1 MSLFNPDTLTLR
13 EMAGLLRRGVLT
25 SVTLLEFYLQR
36 IAERN
41 RHINALIQLAPVEEL
56 RRQAREA
63 DEMARVGQISGPL
76 HGIPITIKDVLH
88 VRGFKM
94 SRGLGELLGE
104 PSEQDA
110 TAVARLR
117 QAGAIILGISNVP
130 ELCMAFETENLV
142 YGRTLNPHDLQRSAG
157 GSSGG
162 EAAAIAA
169 GCSPAGLASD
179 ACGSVRIPAHFNG
192 ICGLKLTQG
201 RVPLTGQF
209 PNDRSGLF
217 HMTSAF
223 GVLGRYVDDLALL
236 GQLISGADGQDPDT
250 VDVPFTA
257 SEPLA
262 NLRVAL
268 FSASSRPPVSAAV
281 SQVLQH
287 VERCLGPVVAEVSTV
302 APPMLDEACDVLW
315 RVFITGADAGRGWRQ
330 LFKSMNKRRF
340 TPAIAQLLDMSE
352 AVELTV
358 DEVKRDWIMIDTFRY
373 ELAKFFKQHDLFI
386 CPVFPDVAF
395 RHGESLEDRDRYA
408 FVFPFSL
415 SGSPAVVIR
424 AGTDPTTGMPIGI
437 QIVGPHWQE
446 ERLLAVAAFLER
458 ELERWS
464 PVTPRPA
471 STY

>member
-1 MSLFNPDTLTLR
+1 MFNPDTLTLR

-41 RHINALIQLAPVEEL
+41 RQINALIQLAPVEDL
-56 RRQAREA
+56 RHQARKA
-63 DEMARVGQISGPL
+63 DEMARIGQANGPL
-76 HGIPITIKDVLH
+76 HGIPITVKDVLH

-94 SRGLGELLGE
+94 SRGVGELMGAVSQE
-104 PSEQDA
+104 DA

-130 ELCMAFETENLV
+130 ELCMAFETENLI
-142 YGRTLNPHDLQRSAG
+142 YGRTLNPHDPLRSAG

-217 HMTSAF
+217 HLTSAF
-223 GVLGRYVDDLALL
+223 GVMGRYVDDLALL
-236 GQLISGADGQDPDT
+236 GPLISGADGHDPDT
-250 VDVPFTA
+250 VDVPFAT

-262 NLRVAL
+262 NLRIAL
-268 FSASSRPPVSAAV
+268 FSASSRTPVSAAV
-281 SQVLQH
+281 SQVLQQ
-287 VERCLGPVVAEVSTV
+287 VERCLNPVVAQMSEV

-315 RVFITGADAGRGWRQ
+315 RVFITGADAGRGWRR
-330 LFKSMNKRRF
+330 LFDSMGKRSF
-340 TPAIAQLLDMSE
+340 TPAIAQLLDLSE
-352 AVELTV
+352 AVELSV

-373 ELAKFFKQHDLFI
+373 QLAKFFKQHDLFI
-386 CPVFPDVAF
+386 CPVYPDVAF
-395 RHGESLEDRDRYA
+395 RHGASLENRDRYA

-424 AGTDPTTGMPIGI
+424 AGADPATGMPIGV

-458 ELERWS
+458 ELECWS
-464 PVTPRPA
+464 PVSPRTA

>member
-1 MSLFNPDTLTLR
+1 MNMFNPDTLTLR

-41 RHINALIQLAPVEEL
+41 RHINALIQLAPVEVL

-63 DEMARVGQISGPL
+63 DELARVGQISGPL

-94 SRGLGELLGE
+94 SRGVGELMGDASQE
-104 PSEQDA
+104 DA
-110 TAVARLR
+110 TTVARLR
-117 QAGAIILGISNVP
+117 QAGAIILGISNVS
-130 ELCMAFETENLV
+130 ELCMAFETENLI
-142 YGRTLNPHDLQRSAG
+142 YGRTLNPHDLRRSAG

-223 GVLGRYVDDLALL
+223 GVMGRYVDDLALL
-236 GQLISGADGQDPDT
+236 GQLISGADGYDPDT
-250 VDVPFTA
+250 VDVPFAA

-262 NLRVAL
+262 ELRVAL
-268 FSASSRPPVSAAV
+268 FSQSSRTPVSAAV
-281 SQVLQH
+281 SQVLQQ
-287 VERCLGPVVAEVSTV
+287 VERCLGAVVAQVDTV
-302 APPMLDEACDVLW
+302 APPLLGEACDVLW

-330 LFKSMNKRRF
+330 LFDSMNKRQF
-340 TPAIAQLLDMSE
+340 TAPIAQLLDMSE
-352 AVELTV
+352 AVKLSV
-358 DEVKRDWIMIDTFRY
+358 DDVKRDWIMIDTFRY
-373 ELAKFFKQHDLFI
+373 QLAKFFKQHDLFI

-395 RHGESLEDRDRYA
+395 RHGESLQDRDRYA

-424 AGTDPTTGMPIGI
+424 AGFDPTTGMPIGI

-446 ERLLAVAAFLER
+446 QRLLAVAGFLER

-464 PVTPRPA
+464 AVTPCEA